1 MAEDDKNVVQGVAPY
16 NANSSQFNA
25 LSFIIQQAIREQVN
39 TCIVGKVV
47 AVTDGYVDFLP
58 LVTNI
63 SGKGE
68 AVEPTTLYKL
78 PYMRYHAGIA
88 AVILDPVPGDIGL
101 AVFAGRDC
109 SNVKAGTTEPQQP
122 ASFRGNSMAN
132 GFYIGGFLN
141 QAPSVFI
148 ELTQGGAVN
157 ITAPGGVNI
166 NGSVTV
172 SGAVVASGKSLV
184 NHVHTGDSGGTTS
197 PPL

>member
-1 MAEDDKNVVQGVAPY
+1 MAENEEVKGVANY
-16 NANSSQFNA
+16 AAGNSQYNA
-25 LSFIIQQAIREQVN
+25 LSFMIQQAIREQVN
-39 TCIVGKVV
+39 TCIICKVV
-47 AVTDGYVDFLP
+47 DVSDGYVDVLP
-58 LVTNI
+58 MVTQV
-63 SGKGE
+63 SGKDE
-68 AVEPTTLYKL
+68 AIAPTTLYKL

-88 AVILDPVPGDIGL
+88 AVILNPVVGDIGL
-101 AVFAGRDC
+101 AVFAGKDC
-109 SNVKAGTTEPQQP
+109 SNVKVGTSEPVPP
-122 ASFRGNSMAN
+122 ASFRDNSMAN

-166 NGSVTV
+166 NGNVTV
-172 SGAVVASGKSLV
+172 SGDVVASGKSLV